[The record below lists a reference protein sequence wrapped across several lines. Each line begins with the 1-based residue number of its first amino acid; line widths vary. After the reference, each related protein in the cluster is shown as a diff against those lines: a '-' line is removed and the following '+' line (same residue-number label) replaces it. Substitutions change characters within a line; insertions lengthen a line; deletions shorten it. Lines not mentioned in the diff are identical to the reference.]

1 MKRALFFF
9 SLAFVAQPAAAQST
23 GKFPPD
29 SLVNVKVLSNRT
41 PVLQVIGTM
50 RNFSGNLGVRC
61 QYCHVGNEDQP
72 LDQFDF
78 ASDAKRPKVVARE
91 MMRMVAEINRRLDS
105 LPAGDGARVQVTC
118 NTCHREVSRPIPLS
132 TLIFDE
138 VEKKGLSSAISAYN
152 DLRRR
157 YYGKSSYD
165 FGEFSLNSAAFRL
178 GRAQRFTEAFALL
191 TLNEQNFPNSAA
203 ISLFR
208 GNVNLMKGDTAAA
221 EAAFRESL
229 RRDPQYIDA
238 RDRLRDI
245 GKTPPPQHA
254 AIVRRPVHPD
264 IGTRQSSRATVLVR
278 R

>member
-1 MKRALFFF
+1 MKRVALLL
-9 SLAFVAQPAAAQST
+9 LALSVAAPARAQASR
-23 GKFPPD
+23 KFPPD
-29 SLVNVKVLSNRT
+29 SLKVLPART
-41 PVLQVIGTM
+41 PVIQVIAAM
-50 RNFSGNLGVRC
+50 RNFSGDLGVRC
-61 QYCHVGNEDQP
+61 QYCHVGNEGQP

-78 ASDAKRPKVVARE
+78 ASDAKRPKLVARE

-138 VEKKGLSSAISAYN
+138 VEKKGLDSAVSAYN

-157 YYGKSSYD
+157 YYGKSAYD

-178 GRAQRFTEAFALL
+178 GRARKFTEAFALL
-191 TLNEQNFPNSAA
+191 TLNEQNYPNSAA

-208 GNVNLMKGDTAAA
+208 GNVNLMKGDTVAA

-229 RRDPQYIDA
+229 RRDPQFADA
-238 RDRLRDI
+238 RERLRAI
-245 GKTPPPQHA
+245 GKTPSLQDISH
-254 AIVRRPVHPD
+254 RPK
-264 IGTRQSSRATVLVR
+264 RN
-278 R
+278 